1 MIFFIMIKT
10 HAFSEVMDFY
20 GFSRAQLA
28 EILGISPVM
37 IKKVIYGERNL
48 SDKVASRLSELK
60 AGIKSTSTTNKS
72 TKASTSVNPKLPGYY
87 IRAEITKART
97 RLNAMNK
104 KHSALLAE
112 YQQLNT
118 AITKL
123 SQAAVPV
130 RSTALQLNAW
140 QYHRNINLLNLNE
153 QKTKLER
160 AKLFPLRAAL
170 EGVKAEIMYWQKML

>member
-1 MIFFIMIKT
+1 MIKA

-20 GFSRAQLA
+20 GFSRTQLA

-48 SDKVASRLSELK
+48 SDKVASRLSDLK
-60 AGIKSTSTTNKS
+60 AGMKKVPQANKS
-72 TKASTSVNPKLPGYY
+72 VKASNTVLPGYY
-87 IRAEITKART
+87 IRAEIIKARA

-104 KHSALLAE
+104 KHSALLVE
-112 YQQLNT
+112 YQDLNA

-140 QYHRNINLLNLNE
+140 QYHRNMNLLNLNQ

-160 AKLFPLRAAL
+160 NKLFPLRAAL